1 MGQHAE
7 NVETWDSLEGE
18 ESMAEG
24 HEPAWKA
31 LISYVQEQS
40 FADKRVLDFGCNR
53 GGFLKV
59 LHQVLPYKDALG
71 VDIAEESIA
80 YANEHKGSVPCEY
93 AHSRV
98 LAEKKDAFDI
108 AFSHEVV
115 YLLPDL
121 QAHAREMAS
130 VLKRGGVYYL
140 AIGEYAENPLW
151 ERWKKT
157 VSEFSPVAPQTY
169 SLQDIALAFQ
179 QNGFKVSVRRMAV
192 DGFLPYDASD
202 DKYLRNPMELLDF
215 MTQYMMLFRLVKIA

>member
-7 NVETWDSLEGE
+7 NIETWDTLEGE

-24 HEPAWKA
+24 HAPAWHA
-31 LISYVQEQS
+31 LISYIQEKTLT
-40 FADKRVLDFGCNR
+40 DKRVLDFGCNR

-59 LHQVLPYKDALG
+59 LYQSLPYKDALG
-71 VDIAEESIA
+71 VDIAEDSIA
-80 YANEHKGSVPCEY
+80 YATENKGCTPCDY

-98 LAEKKDAFDI
+98 LANEKEAFDV

-130 VLKRGGVYYL
+130 VLKTGGVYYL

-151 ERWKKT
+151 EEWKKT
-157 VSEFSPVAPQTY
+157 VAEFSPVPPQTY
-169 SLQDIALAFQ
+169 SLQDIAKAFQ
-179 QNGFKVSVRRMAV
+179 ENGFSVSIRRMV
-192 DGFLPYDASD
+192 TDGFLPYDASD
-202 DKYLRNPMELLDF
+202 GKYLQNPMELLDF
-215 MTQYMMLFRLVKIA
+215 MTKYMVLFRLVKA

>member
-7 NVETWDSLEGE
+7 NIETWDTLEGE

-24 HEPAWKA
+24 HAPAWHA
-31 LISYVQEQS
+31 LISYIQEKTLT
-40 FADKRVLDFGCNR
+40 DKRVLDFGCNR

-59 LHQVLPYKDALG
+59 LYQSLPYKGALG
-71 VDIAEESIA
+71 VDIAEDSIA
-80 YANEHKGSVPCEY
+80 YATENKGRTPCDY

-98 LAEKKDAFDI
+98 LANEKEAFDI

-121 QAHAREMAS
+121 QAHACEMAS
-130 VLKRGGVYYL
+130 VLKTGGVYYL

-157 VSEFSPVAPQTY
+157 VTEFSPVPTQTY
-169 SLQDIALAFQ
+169 SLQDIAKAFQ
-179 QNGFKVSVRRMAV
+179 DHGFSVSIRRMV
-192 DGFLPYDASD
+192 TDGFLPYDASD
-202 DKYLRNPMELLDF
+202 GKYLQNPMELLDF
-215 MTQYMMLFRLVKIA
+215 MTKYMMLFRLVKA

>member
-1 MGQHAE
+1 MTQHAE

-24 HEPAWKA
+24 HEPAWHS
-31 LISYVQEQS
+31 LISYVQERDLS
-40 FADKRVLDFGCNR
+40 AKRILDFGCNR

-59 LHQVLPYKDALG
+59 LHETLPFKDALG
-71 VDIAEESIA
+71 VDIAEESVA
-80 YANEHKGSVPCEY
+80 YANQNKGSTPCKY

-98 LAEKKDAFDI
+98 LADEKGAFDM

-121 QAHAREMAS
+121 KAHAAEIGN
-130 VLKRGGVYYL
+130 VLKKGGVYYL

-157 VSEFSPVAPQTY
+157 VAEFSPVAPQTY
-169 SLQDIALAFQ
+169 SLQDIAKAFQ
-179 QNGFKVSVRRMAV
+179 DEGFSISIRRMV
-192 DGFLPYDASD
+192 CDGFLPYDASD
-202 DKYLRNPMELLDF
+202 DKYLHSPIELLDF
-215 MTQYMMLFRLVKIA
+215 MTQYMMLFRLVKN